1 MDSAA
6 SGRVHALLAEAV
18 AAIAVPRLAAVV
30 GRPSEEEAVLR
41 RELEV
46 PQMAVV
52 TPLCTPG
59 EYVAS
64 VVALETRKLVSLMIL
79 DVIIIIPRN

>member
-6 SGRVHALLAEAV
+6 PGRVHALLAEAV
-18 AAIAVPRLAAVV
+18 AAIVVERLEAVV
-30 GRPSEEEAVLR
+30 RLPSEEAVLR

-46 PQMAVV
+46 PQMAAV
-52 TPLCTPG
+52 TPLCIPG

-64 VVALETRKLVSLMIL
+64 VVAL
-79 DVIIIIPRN
+79 